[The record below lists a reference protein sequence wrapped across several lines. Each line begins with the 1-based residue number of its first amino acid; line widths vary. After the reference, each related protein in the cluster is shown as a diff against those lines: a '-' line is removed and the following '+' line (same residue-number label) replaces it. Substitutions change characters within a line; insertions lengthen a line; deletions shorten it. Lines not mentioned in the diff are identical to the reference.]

1 VTIDNE
7 TESASPDPIFTRA
20 RRKFHSDLI
29 EGGMISVSGSIPS
42 IADKGNRTS
51 IAVAHRLFSLLG
63 LRGDSSR
70 LVAQKSGSGFE
81 TAVTDYLAHTFPKL
95 DMLRPGK
102 YLITKSKSTLPI
114 SKSYQYKHLELLDI
128 LSAKNPELAAAI
140 GTGYIIKPDI
150 IIFRQPED
158 DAFINR
164 RASTEV
170 ANDLNSTE
178 ASRDALVDKTTAN
191 LTGIRASNNFEPI
204 LHASIS
210 CKFTIRSDRVQNS
223 RSEALNLI
231 RNRKGR
237 QPHIAVVT
245 AEPLPSRIA
254 SIALGTGDV
263 DCTYHIALPELLQTV
278 EQLNLPDA
286 LDSLQQMVEGRRLK
300 DISDLPF
307 DLTV

>member
-1 VTIDNE
+1 MKTNKEDHY
-7 TESASPDPIFTRA
+7 PDPIFTVA
-20 RRKFHSDLI
+20 RRKFHADLI
-29 EGGMISVSGSIPS
+29 EGGMISVSANIPS
-42 IADKGNRTS
+42 IADKSNRTS
-51 IAVAHRLFSLLG
+51 IDVANRLFLLLG
-63 LRGDSSR
+63 LQNETGR

-81 TAVTDYLAHTFPKL
+81 TAVTDYLTNTFPKL

-102 YLITKSKSTLPI
+102 FLITKSKASVSI
-114 SKSYQYKHLELLDI
+114 SNTYQYKHLALLDI
-128 LSAKNPELAAAI
+128 LASKHPELAVAI

-150 IIFRQPED
+150 VIFRQPEAD
-158 DAFINR
+158 DVINQ
-164 RASTEV
+164 RATSEARAGNMTAA
-170 ANDLNSTE
+170 ANE
-178 ASRDALVDKTTAN
+178 RLVDGNIAS
-191 LTGIRASNNFEPI
+191 LTSIRATNGFEPI

-263 DCTYHIALPELLQTV
+263 DCTYHIALPELLEAV
-278 EQLNLPDA
+278 EKLNLPDA
-286 LDSLQQMVEGRRLK
+286 LDSLKQMVEGRRLK

-307 DLTV
+307 DLAT

>member
-1 VTIDNE
+1 VTNDNE
-7 TESASPDPIFTRA
+7 SESRSRDPIFTRA

-29 EGGMISVSGSIPS
+29 QGGMISVSGSIPS

-51 IAVAHRLFSLLG
+51 IDVANRLFSLLG
-63 LRGDSSR
+63 LSGDANR

-81 TAVTDYLAHTFPKL
+81 TAVTDYLTNTFPKL
-95 DMLRPGK
+95 NMLRPGK
-102 YLITKSKSTLPI
+102 YLITKSKSSLSI

-128 LSAKNPELAAAI
+128 LSSQNPELAAAI

-150 IIFRQPED
+150 VIFRQPED
-158 DAFINR
+158 DSVINR
-164 RASTEV
+164 HAHTLAQDGAYMMAMRE
-170 ANDLNSTE
+170 
-178 ASRDALVDKTTAN
+178 RLVDNSFSK
-191 LTGIRASNNFEPI
+191 LTSIRASNDFEPI

-210 CKFTIRSDRVQNS
+210 CKFTIRSDRVQNA

-245 AEPLPSRIA
+245 AEPLPSRIS

-263 DCTYHIALPELLQTV
+263 DCTYHIALPELLQAV
-278 EQLNLPDA
+278 EELNLPDA
-286 LDSLQQMVEGRRLK
+286 LDSLKQMVEGRRLK

>member
-7 TESASPDPIFTRA
+7 AEILSPDPIFTRA

-42 IADKGNRTS
+42 VADKGNKTS
-51 IAVAHRLFSLLG
+51 IDVANRLFALLG
-63 LRGDSSR
+63 LSNDSNR

-81 TAVTDYLAHTFPKL
+81 TAVTDYLANTFPKL

-102 YLITKSKSTLPI
+102 YLITKSKSTLSI
-114 SKSYQYKHLELLDI
+114 SNSYQYKHLELLDI
-128 LSAKNPELAAAI
+128 LSSKNPELAAAI

-150 IIFRQPED
+150 VIFRQPED
-158 DAFINR
+158 DATINSG
-164 RASTEV
+164 ALTEP
-170 ANDLNSTE
+170 ANDKNSPK
-178 ASRDALVDKTTAN
+178 ASGEALVDKNTAN
-191 LTGIRASNNFEPI
+191 LTSIRAANNFEPI

-210 CKFTIRSDRVQNS
+210 CKFTIRSDRVQNA

-245 AEPLPSRIA
+245 AEPLPSRIS

-263 DCTYHIALPELLQTV
+263 DCTYHIALPELLQAV
-278 EQLNLPDA
+278 EELNLPDA
-286 LDSLQQMVEGRRLK
+286 LDSLKQMVEGRRLK

>member
-1 VTIDNE
+1 MKIDNE
-7 TESASPDPIFTRA
+7 AASESRSPIFTRA

-29 EGGMISVSGSIPS
+29 EGGLIGISGGIPS

-51 IAVAHRLFSLLG
+51 IEVASRLFLLLG
-63 LRGDSSR
+63 LKNDSNR

-81 TAVTDYLAHTFPKL
+81 AVVAQYLKDTFPKL
-95 DMLRPGK
+95 GMLRPGK
-102 YLITKSKSTLPI
+102 YLITKSKSASSI
-114 SKSYQYKHLELLDI
+114 SKSYQYQHLELLDT
-128 LSAKNPELAAAI
+128 LSSKIPELAAAI

-150 IIFRQPED
+150 VIFRQPED
-158 DAFINR
+158 DRVINQR
-164 RASTEV
+164 FHALAETGAYSAAPRE
-170 ANDLNSTE
+170 L
-178 ASRDALVDKTTAN
+178 LVDNSLSK
-191 LTGIRASNNFEPI
+191 LTSIRASNNFEPI

-210 CKFTIRSDRVQNS
+210 CKFTIRSDRVQNA

-245 AEPLPSRIA
+245 AEPLPSRIS

-263 DCTYHIALPELLQTV
+263 DCTYHIALPELLQAV
-278 EQLNLPDA
+278 EELNLPDA
-286 LDSLQQMVEGRRLK
+286 LDSLKQMVEGRRLK

>member
-1 VTIDNE
+1 MTNDNE
-7 TESASPDPIFTRA
+7 SESRSRDPIFTRA

-29 EGGMISVSGSIPS
+29 QGGMISVSGSIPS

-51 IAVAHRLFSLLG
+51 IDVANRLFSLLG
-63 LRGDSSR
+63 LSGDANR

-81 TAVTDYLAHTFPKL
+81 TAVTDYLTNTFPKL
-95 DMLRPGK
+95 NMLRPGK
-102 YLITKSKSTLPI
+102 YLITKSKSSLSI

-128 LSAKNPELAAAI
+128 LSSQNPELAAAI

-150 IIFRQPED
+150 VIFRQPED
-158 DAFINR
+158 DSVINR
-164 RASTEV
+164 HAHTLAQDGAYMMAMRE
-170 ANDLNSTE
+170 
-178 ASRDALVDKTTAN
+178 RLVDNSFSK
-191 LTGIRASNNFEPI
+191 LTSIRASNDFEPI

-210 CKFTIRSDRVQNS
+210 CKFTIRSDRVQNA

-245 AEPLPSRIA
+245 AEPLPSRIS

-263 DCTYHIALPELLQTV
+263 DCTYHIALPELLQAV
-278 EQLNLPDA
+278 EELNLPDA
-286 LDSLQQMVEGRRLK
+286 LDSLKQMVEGRRLK

>member
-1 VTIDNE
+1 MTIDND
-7 TESASPDPIFTRA
+7 TEILWPDPIFTRA

-29 EGGMISVSGSIPS
+29 KGGMISVSGNIPS
-42 IADKGNRTS
+42 IADKGNKTS
-51 IAVAHRLFSLLG
+51 IDVANRLFSLLG
-63 LRGDSSR
+63 LKSDSNR

-81 TAVTDYLAHTFPKL
+81 AVVTDYLTNTFPRL

-102 YLITKSKSTLPI
+102 FIITKSKSSLSI
-114 SKSYQYKHLELLDI
+114 SKSYQYQHLDLLDS
-128 LSAKNPELAAAI
+128 LSSKIPELAAAI

-150 IIFRQPED
+150 IIFREPED
-158 DAFINR
+158 DRIINHLAHSLAADGAYTNAK
-164 RASTEV
+164 RA
-170 ANDLNSTE
+170 L
-178 ASRDALVDKTTAN
+178 LVDESLSK
-191 LTGIRASNNFEPI
+191 LTSIRASNNFEPT

-210 CKFTIRSDRVQNS
+210 CKFTIRSDRVQNA

-245 AEPLPSRIA
+245 AEPLPSRIS

-263 DCTYHIALPELLQTV
+263 DCTYHIALPELLQAV
-278 EQLNLPDA
+278 EELNLPDA
-286 LDSLQQMVEGRRLK
+286 LDSLKQMVEGRRLK